1 VRADQTPASMTKLTQ
16 NFFDRKTELVAK
28 ELLGKVLV
36 RKVNN
41 KKLSGMIV
49 ETEAYVGPHDL
60 ASHASKGKTN
70 RTQVMFSYGGFW
82 YVYMIYGFYYCLN
95 IVTETKDYPS
105 AVLIRALE
113 PLEGIEK
120 MKENR
125 KTDNINNLTS
135 GPGKLCQALEIRKNI
150 DSTSAISKNSKLY
163 IEDRRIKIPA
173 NQIVQAERIGVDY
186 AGIWKDKLLRFYIK
200 DNPFVSRK

>member
-1 VRADQTPASMTKLTQ
+1 MTKLTQ
-16 NFFDRKTELVAK
+16 NFFDQKTELVAK

-36 RKVNN
+36 RESSHN
-41 KKLSGMIV
+41 KLSGMIV
-49 ETEAYVGPHDL
+49 ETEAYIGPHDR
-60 ASHASKGKTN
+60 ASHAYKGKTN
-70 RTQVMFSYGGFW
+70 RTQVMFSYGGLW

-125 KTDNINNLTS
+125 KTDNITNLTS
-135 GPGKLCQALEIRKNI
+135 GPGKLCQAFEITKNM
-150 DSTSAISKNSKLY
+150 DSTSATSKNSKLY
-163 IEDRRIKIPA
+163 IEDRRIEIPA
-173 NQIVQAERIGVDY
+173 NQIVKAKRIGVDY
-186 AGIWKDKLLRFYIK
+186 AGIWKNKLLRFYIK
-200 DNPFVSRK
+200 DNSFVSKK